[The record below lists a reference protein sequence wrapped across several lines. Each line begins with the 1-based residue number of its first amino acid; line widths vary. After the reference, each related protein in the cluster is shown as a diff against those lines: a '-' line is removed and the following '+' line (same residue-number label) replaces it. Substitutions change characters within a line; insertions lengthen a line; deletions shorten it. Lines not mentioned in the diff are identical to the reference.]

1 MKIDGFEQI
10 AITDEVTP
18 ARPKRV
24 SIGGLEIVLFRVGN
38 EIFAVEN
45 LCPHQQYSVFHQ
57 GVLDGY
63 TITCPMHAWSFDVRS
78 GKAVTG
84 NGRVRTFELRVVEN
98 EVLIKNSEIEQKFP
112 NF

>member
-1 MKIDGFEQI
+1 MTVGER
-10 AITDEVTP
+10 EV
-18 ARPKRV
+18 
-24 SIGGLEIVLFRVGN
+24 VLFRVGD

-84 NGRVRTFELRVVEN
+84 SGRIRTFELRVVGN
-98 EVLIKNSEIEQKFP
+98 EILIKNSETEQRFSKI
-112 NF
+112 

>member
-1 MKIDGFEQI
+1 MKIDEFERI
-10 AITDEVTP
+10 ARMDEVTP
-18 ARPKRV
+18 TRPKCVMVGEREV
-24 SIGGLEIVLFRVGN
+24 VLFQIGD

-78 GKAVTG
+78 GKAITG
-84 NGRVRTFELRVVEN
+84 SGRIRTFELRVVGN
-98 EVLIKNSEIEQKFP
+98 EILIKNSETEQRFS

>member
-1 MKIDGFEQI
+1 MKKEEFGRI
-10 AITDEVTP
+10 ARMDEVTP

-24 SIGGLEIVLFRVGN
+24 MVGAHEIVLFRVGN

-45 LCPHQQYSVFHQ
+45 LCPHQQFSMFHQ

-63 TITCPMHAWSFDVRS
+63 TIACPMHTWNFDIRS

-84 NGRVRTFELRVVEN
+84 SGRIKTFELRVVGN
-98 EVLIKNSEIEQKFP
+98 EVLIKNSEAEQKFSD
-112 NF
+112 F

>member
-1 MKIDGFEQI
+1 MKIEEFERVARI
-10 AITDEVTP
+10 DEITP

-24 SIGGLEIVLFRVGN
+24 MVGGFEIILFRSGN
-38 EIFAVEN
+38 EIFAIEN
-45 LCPHQQYSVFHQ
+45 LCPHQQFSVFHQ

-63 TITCPMHAWSFDVRS
+63 ILTCPMHSWSFDIRS

-84 NGRVRTFELRVVEN
+84 SGRLRTFEVRVVGN
-98 EVLIKNSEIEQKFP
+98 EVLIKNSVAEQRFL

>member
-1 MKIDGFEQI
+1 MKIDEFERI
-10 AITDEVTP
+10 ARMDEVTP

-24 SIGGLEIVLFRVGN
+24 MLGEREVVLFRVGD

-57 GVLDGY
+57 SVLDGY
-63 TITCPMHAWSFDVRS
+63 TVTCPMHAWSFDVRS

-84 NGRVRTFELRVVEN
+84 NGRIKTFEIRVVGN
-98 EVLIKNSEIEQKFP
+98 EVLIKNSDAEQKFAD
-112 NF
+112 F

>member
-1 MKIDGFEQI
+1 MKIEGFERI
-10 AITDEVTP
+10 AALDEVTP

-24 SIGGLEIVLFRVGN
+24 MVGEREIVLFRVED

-45 LCPHQQYSVFHQ
+45 LCPHQQFSVFHQ

-63 TITCPMHAWSFDVRS
+63 IITCPMHAWSFDIRS
-78 GKAVTG
+78 GRAVTG
-84 NGRVRTFELRVVEN
+84 SGRIKTFELCVVGN
-98 EVLIKNSEIEQKFP
+98 EVLIKNSVDEQKFS

>member
-1 MKIDGFEQI
+1 MKINEFERI
-10 AITDEVTP
+10 AGMDEVTP

-24 SIGGLEIVLFRVGN
+24 MVGELEVVLFQIGD

-84 NGRVRTFELRVVEN
+84 SGRIRTFELRVVGN
-98 EVLIKNSEIEQKFP
+98 EILIKNSETEQRFSKI
-112 NF
+112 